1 MEEKYGIPK
10 SQLQWM
16 VVQFKTSN
24 ADKNKDGK
32 ICPDEFNEFVDYQI
46 KQPLENHP
54 KYNAVAQVFAYSEK
68 WTCSPPT
75 LFILTITFLQFLFH
89 VLA

>member
-1 MEEKYGIPK
+1 MEVKYGIPK
-10 SQLQWM
+10 SQLQWI
-16 VVQFKTSN
+16 VSQFKTST

-32 ICPDEFNEFVDYQI
+32 IDLQEWNEFVDNQI

-54 KYNAVAQVFAYSEK
+54 KANAVAQVFAYSEN

-75 LFILTITFLQFLFH
+75 LFIPTITFLQFIFH